1 MAKEGRNEKGQFVKG
16 RRPPVGNQFSES
28 DAREMQLRSAESR
41 SGNRIVADA
50 LRRALLGK
58 DPDTGDP
65 MIKSIVD
72 GVTSRSKKT
81 GTFGDLR
88 VAADIL
94 GELEQKVTE
103 NVNIELKFKFGDE

>member
-1 MAKEGRNEKGQFVKG
+1 MAKEGRNEKGQFIKG
-16 RRPPVGNQFSES
+16 RRPPVGNQFSER
-28 DAREMQLRSAESR
+28 DAREMQMRSAESR
-41 SGNRIVADA
+41 SENRIVADA

-65 MIKSIVD
+65 MIKAIVD

-94 GELEQKVTE
+94 GELEQKVDHTGS
-103 NVNIELKFKFGDE
+103 VELVFKFGE